1 MELSK
6 YIHNNCITVKVVPHS
21 SQTKLIEENNKL
33 KIYLTS
39 IPDKEK
45 ANKELIKYNA
55 GLK

>member
-1 MELSK
+1 M
-6 YIHNNCITVKVVPHS
+6 PHS